1 MGFGIQTFDEKG
13 NLLFTSERRIA
24 KLQGWRIIKGW
35 GAQSIKL
42 KQGQYPFFIAVPYS
56 KVVASNRMLELKFD
70 HPSSSVYFHSINNN
84 EYILYYG
91 TY

>member
-1 MGFGIQTFDEKG
+1 MGFGIQTFDEKE
-13 NLLFTSERRIA
+13 NLLFTSGRRIA
-24 KLQGWRIIKGW
+24 KLQGW